1 MPLPPVSTPFDY
13 LITQIENDLVHAA
26 ELCRDIRR
34 NRHVGHEHNQLDA
47 LENSLQDGPSFIRR
61 EHRKILDV
69 EGADVD
75 GGDDAVRIDFTSYVR
90 EVEEINTRL
99 ESIAHPPHHPTHR
112 RHSSILF
119 PSWDP
124 PHHREVPHF
133 HEIRL
138 KWENVRDG
146 IGHTFAQFI
155 YRLELAAEK
164 KKKEK
169 KDKDKIEKEKKE
181 AKEEAEEELEKEKEK
196 AKKSSDELK
205 KKLAKKEEEEAE
217 RLATKEKHE
226 QAKLRHVEEIAEE
239 RDTHVER
246 LLKSK
251 LEEDPIDQVR
261 RVAGV
266 INELQHSPKHHE
278 EDPIDQVKKLAGAMN
293 EMNQF
298 NNPRRHDEDPIEQV
312 RRVAG
317 VINELQSP
325 KHHEE
330 DPIDQVKKLAGAM
343 NEMNQFNNP
352 RRHEDDPI
360 DQVRRVAGVMN
371 EINQF
376 NGPRHQEQDPI
387 DQIHR
392 VAGVIKDLQHT
403 ITPHHSRERIHLDLT
418 NSASGYGTGG
428 RAESLDSYAHPIM
441 ICDGRNH
448 EYHENHHRPEVI
460 YHSHNSHPPPIYWS
474 PRSSFASSHHT
485 SHSSHRTSPHHDP
498 VVINNVIESGV
509 PPGDVEEFSLDGHGH
524 MTGWTGPEHFSSSY
538 RHPRYAHIE
547 APIRRARTRSPRPI
561 DPMPARYGDVDGYFL
576 PRDTG
581 HYRGW

>member
-1 MPLPPVSTPFDY
+1 MAEMVCL
-13 LITQIENDLVHAA
+13 NDRL
-26 ELCRDIRR
+26 
-34 NRHVGHEHNQLDA
+34 
-47 LENSLQDGPSFIRR
+47 NSLI
-61 EHRKILDV
+61 IL
-69 EGADVD
+69 
-75 GGDDAVRIDFTSYVR
+75 DAVRIDFTSYVR

-99 ESIAHPPHHPTHR
+99 ESIAHPPQHQTHR

-181 AKEEAEEELEKEKEK
+181 AKEEAEEELKKEKEK
-196 AKKSSDELK
+196 AKKCSDELK
-205 KKLAKKEEEEAE
+205 KKLARKEEEEAE

-226 QAKLRHVEEIAEE
+226 QAKLKHVEEIAEE

-261 RVAGV
+261 RIAGV

-278 EDPIDQVKKLAGAMN
+278 EDPIDQVRRVAGVIDELQHPAK
-293 EMNQF
+293 QY
-298 NNPRRHDEDPIEQV
+298 EDPIDQV
-312 RRVAG
+312 RKVAG
-317 VINELQSP
+317 VINELNQNSAP
-325 KHHEE
+325 K
-330 DPIDQVKKLAGAM
+330 
-343 NEMNQFNNP
+343 
-352 RRHEDDPI
+352 RHEDDPI
-360 DQVRRVAGVMN
+360 DEVRRVAGVMN

-376 NGPRHQEQDPI
+376 NGPRRQEQDPI

-392 VAGVIKDLQHT
+392 VADVIKDLQHT
-403 ITPHHSRERIHLDLT
+403 ITPRHSRERIHLDVT

-428 RAESLDSYAHPIM
+428 RAASLDSYTHPIM
-441 ICDGRNH
+441 ICDGRH
-448 EYHENHHRPEVI
+448 HEYPHEYPREYPREYHEQHHRPEVM
-460 YHSHNSHPPPIYWS
+460 YHSHNSHPPPVYWS

-485 SHSSHRTSPHHDP
+485 SHSSHRNSPHHDP
-498 VVINNVIESGV
+498 VMINNVIESGI
-509 PPGDVEEFSLDGHGH
+509 PPGDEEFSLDRNGHIIAR
-524 MTGWTGPEHFSSSY
+524 TGPDHFSSLY
-538 RHPRYAHIE
+538 QHPKYAHIE
-547 APIRRARTRSPRPI
+547 PPIRRSRTRSLRPL
-561 DPMPARYGDVDGYFL
+561 DLMPARYVDVDWYW
-576 PRDTG
+576 PRDTR